1 MKISKIG
8 TEEVYNTIQLKSKNE
23 NVDLKNVEHV
33 NNKMKEDIRVSIKE
47 EIKKYKEM
55 VKNLPD
61 VRSDRVQ
68 ELRDAIKQGNYKVD
82 AKEVAKR
89 MLEDIILGAK

>member
-8 TEEVYNTIQLKSKNE
+8 TEEVFNTIQLKSKNE